1 MTTIMTIG
9 VLAGNHERAAG
20 GVMTLQSAKTV
31 GAMPPRQGNISD
43 KVRALRKKNAAA
55 GAAPCADASS
65 EAGSAAAD
73 TEHAEASQHLVS
85 R

>member
-1 MTTIMTIG
+1 
-9 VLAGNHERAAG
+9 
-20 GVMTLQSAKTV
+20 MTLPSAKTV
-31 GAMPPRQGNISD
+31 CAMPPKQGNISD
-43 KVRALRKKNAAA
+43 KCARSARKKGAA
-55 GAAPCADASS
+55 GAAPCADAS